1 MACGTHGRGEKSV
14 QGFGGK
20 ASRKVTE
27 NLDVDERTGSEWI
40 PGRLAVAVEWIRLA
54 QDRKWCRALVNTALN
69 LWVLEQWSCY
79 KKF

>member
-1 MACGTHGRGEKSV
+1 MHGRGGKSV

-40 PGRLAVAVEWIRLA
+40 PGLWRLSGFVWLRIGNGVGL
-54 QDRKWCRALVNTALN
+54 L
-69 LWVLEQWSCY
+69 
-79 KKF
+79 